1 MSLLKLRYD
10 PSISV
15 KENAAKC
22 GVTEAAV
29 RKYIR
34 VNNIDRRL
42 DARIS
47 LMQKILKAK
56 REHPNMTLRQI
67 ADMSGCSVNTVRK
80 YLNSDLSVS
89 EYATEKVSMFDIT
102 KPSTVIKSVSDS
114 QDEILC
120 NILRL
125 YIRKDT
131 FDCDLT
137 YSVGNFYK
145 EIEKPELKFDR
156 HPQVEGVLPLCK
168 AADIVQG
175 ALHSVVVDLP
185 FIVNSNAKCN
195 LKSKLVDRF
204 DCFQTVDELYK
215 ANDYMIGLAHE
226 KLANGGF
233 LVVKTMDVCGPNG
246 QVWVSNYVHNKA
258 VKCGFT
264 LEDIFILVART
275 KYLFARGSKQR
286 HARKYHSYFFVF
298 KKP

>member
-1 MSLLKLRYD
+1 MSLIKLRYD
-10 PSISV
+10 PDMSV

-22 GVTEAAV
+22 GISEAAV

-42 DARIS
+42 DAKIS
-47 LMQKILKAK
+47 LIQKIQKAK

-67 ADMSGCSVNTVRK
+67 ADVSGCSVNTVRK
-80 YLNSDLSVS
+80 YLNGNLFIS
-89 EYATEKVSMFDIT
+89 EYATEKVSMFDIS
-102 KPSTVIKSVSDS
+102 KPSAIIKTVSDS
-114 QDEILC
+114 QDDILC

-145 EIEKPELKFDR
+145 KIEKPEFKFDKY
-156 HPQVEGVLPLCK
+156 PQIEGVSPLHE
-168 AADIVQG
+168 AANILQG
-175 ALHSVVVDLP
+175 SLHSIVVDLP
-185 FIVNSNAKCN
+185 FIVNHNAKRN

-204 DCFQTVDELYK
+204 DYFQTVNDLYK

-233 LVVKTMDVCGPNG
+233 LVIKTMDVCGPNG

-275 KYLFARGSKQR
+275 KYLFTRGSKQR

-298 KKP
+298 KKQ

>member
-1 MSLLKLRYD
+1 MSLIKLKYD
-10 PSISV
+10 PDMSV

-22 GVTEAAV
+22 GISEAAV

-42 DARIS
+42 DAKIS
-47 LMQKILKAK
+47 LIQKIQKAK

-67 ADMSGCSVNTVRK
+67 ADVSGCSVNTVRK
-80 YLNSDLSVS
+80 YLNGNLFIS
-89 EYATEKVSMFDIT
+89 EYATEKVSMFDIS
-102 KPSTVIKSVSDS
+102 KPSAIIKTVSDS
-114 QDEILC
+114 QDDILC

-145 EIEKPELKFDR
+145 KIEKPEFKFDKY
-156 HPQVEGVLPLCK
+156 PQIEGVSPLHE
-168 AADIVQG
+168 AANILQG
-175 ALHSVVVDLP
+175 SLHSIVVDLP
-185 FIVNSNAKCN
+185 FIVNHNAKCN

-204 DCFQTVDELYK
+204 DYFQTVNDLYK

-233 LVVKTMDVCGPNG
+233 LVIKTMDVCGPNG

-275 KYLFARGSKQR
+275 KYLFTRGSKQR

-298 KKP
+298 KKQ

>member
-1 MSLLKLRYD
+1 M
-10 PSISV
+10 SV

-22 GVTEAAV
+22 GISEAAV

-42 DARIS
+42 DAKIS
-47 LMQKILKAK
+47 LIQKIQKAK

-67 ADMSGCSVNTVRK
+67 ADVSGCSVNTVRK
-80 YLNSDLSVS
+80 YLNGNLFIS
-89 EYATEKVSMFDIT
+89 EYATEKVSMFDIS
-102 KPSTVIKSVSDS
+102 KPSAIIKTVSDS
-114 QDEILC
+114 QDDILC

-145 EIEKPELKFDR
+145 KIEKPEFKFDKY
-156 HPQVEGVLPLCK
+156 PQIEGVSPLHE
-168 AADIVQG
+168 AANILQG
-175 ALHSVVVDLP
+175 SLHSIVVDLP
-185 FIVNSNAKCN
+185 FIVNHNAKRN

-204 DCFQTVDELYK
+204 DYFQTVNDLYK

-233 LVVKTMDVCGPNG
+233 LVIKTMDVCGPNG

-275 KYLFARGSKQR
+275 KYLFTRGSKQR

-298 KKP
+298 KKQ